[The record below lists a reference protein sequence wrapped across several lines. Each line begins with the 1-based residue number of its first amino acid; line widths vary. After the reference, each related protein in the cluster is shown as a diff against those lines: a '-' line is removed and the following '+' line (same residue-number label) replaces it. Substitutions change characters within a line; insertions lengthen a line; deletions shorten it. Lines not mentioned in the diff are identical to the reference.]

1 MPRGV
6 REIGGLFPLRWYQIA
21 LRRIIERGAGLV
33 DVAGPMLALTLL
45 FAVLLLAI
53 RWRTKARLG

>member
-21 LRRIIERGAGLV
+21 LRRIVERGAGLAE
-33 DVAGPMLALTLL
+33 VAGPIGALLALFAILL
-45 FAVLLLAI
+45 VLI
-53 RWRTKARLG
+53 RWRMNPRLG